1 VSLDKIARQIAIPAE
16 HVVFRMA
23 TCTLGTLHAG
33 DSEKVIQITDPT
45 ALTEVVIYAMF
56 WMRA

>member
-1 VSLDKIARQIAIPAE
+1 VSLDKIAGQIAVPAE

-23 TCTLGTLHAG
+23 TCTPGTLHSG
-33 DSEKVIQITDPT
+33 DSERVIQITAPT